1 MKKLTTALCV
11 TVVGLS
17 SLASA
22 GDYAVYSSAEFCE
35 LDRTKSTQLDQRYLN
50 AYAKKLGS
58 TPSKQLCQSIHD
70 DQFAEADSTSYKWS
84 YFQNKPY
91 QGSIIRLSENTV
103 DLLKSENISAD
114 EVFE

>member
-1 MKKLTTALCV
+1 MKKLATALCI

-22 GDYAVYSSAEFCE
+22 GDYAVYSSAEYCE
-35 LDRTKSTQLDQRYLN
+35 LNRTKATQLDERYLK

-58 TPSKQLCQSIHD
+58 VPNKQLCKNIHLE
-70 DQFAEADSTSYKWS
+70 QFASQDTTNYRWS

-91 QGSIIRLSENTV
+91 QGSIIRLS
-103 DLLKSENISAD
+103 DIAISLLKSEDVDANEI
-114 EVFE
+114 FE